1 MHKQGST
8 VSGSVLARWAQHDFS
23 TFKNLALA
31 AVLACLTRLS
41 DKIGSMKLVLASQRR
56 PFR

>member
-8 VSGSVLARWAQHDFS
+8 VFGSLLARWAQHNFF
-23 TFKNLALA
+23 TYKNLALA

-56 PFR
+56 PFK